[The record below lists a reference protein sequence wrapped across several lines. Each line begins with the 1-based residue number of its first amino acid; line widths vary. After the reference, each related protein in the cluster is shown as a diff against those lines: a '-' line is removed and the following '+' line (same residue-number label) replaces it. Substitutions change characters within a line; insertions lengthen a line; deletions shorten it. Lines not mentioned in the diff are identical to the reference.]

1 MQEGI
6 RNIRTQN
13 DLIAAIAT
21 AIEERNAEDLEDMHT
36 LIQDWMIDDESI
48 QVLEDLIGTATN
60 AAMDL
65 KDFEDQ

>member
-1 MQEGI
+1 MKEEI

-13 DLIAAIAT
+13 DLILAIAT

>member
-1 MQEGI
+1 MKEGI

-21 AIEERNAEDLEDMHT
+21 AIEWRNAEDLEDMHT